1 MLMLEMLDAG
11 VPRRSASLQV
21 LPDRP
26 EHDQRGRRDPQG
38 QGHGRHSRG
47 KSLRGRT
54 SFVETVE
61 NNYKI

>member
-1 MLMLEMLDAG
+1 MLMFEMLDAG

-38 QGHGRHSRG
+38 QGHGRHTRCQS
-47 KSLRGRT
+47 
-54 SFVETVE
+54 
-61 NNYKI
+61 I